1 MRKETDLAKVKRTAH
16 MFLALDIQ
24 LTAHSPIV
32 VSHPFTCNGIV
43 AFRDEHGEI
52 SVGNLIE
59 KPDDLARW
67 RRQVGAQIDQADS
80 ISGIF
85 FLLNKPYYL
94 AFLKYTASALSEKDL
109 GQMLSSAWILNE
121 TPNQDPNISKK
132 ELVKLFHSVSPEY
145 LMDEEEQQQYQ
156 ELENFVTIYRG
167 VTSYN
172 AKNVRALSWTLD
184 RKTAEWFA
192 HRFGEEGT
200 VYEAQIQK
208 EHILAFFNGRNESEV
223 VVDPKYLEQVMESS
237 EPEMGIQMT

>member
-67 RRQVGAQIDQADS
+67 RRQVGAQIDQANS
-80 ISGIF
+80 IPGIF

-94 AFLKYTASALSEKDL
+94 AFLKYTASALPRHGGVLPEHWRGGL
-109 GQMLSSAWILNE
+109 YGAGPHPPAGHPVLHRGQVPAVL
-121 TPNQDPNISKK
+121 
-132 ELVKLFHSVSPEY
+132 
-145 LMDEEEQQQYQ
+145 
-156 ELENFVTIYRG
+156 
-167 VTSYN
+167 
-172 AKNVRALSWTLD
+172 
-184 RKTAEWFA
+184 
-192 HRFGEEGT
+192 
-200 VYEAQIQK
+200 
-208 EHILAFFNGRNESEV
+208 
-223 VVDPKYLEQVMESS
+223 
-237 EPEMGIQMT
+237 